1 MEISE
6 GKTTWWIVK
15 LLKYRHVYI
24 VHRYIVIPIL
34 SVIMCTPNILQD
46 PHKKSIPEKITF
58 INDHI
63 NVSKKI
69 EMVVNCLHV
78 YSR

>member
-1 MEISE
+1 M
-6 GKTTWWIVK
+6 
-15 LLKYRHVYI
+15 
-24 VHRYIVIPIL
+24 IPIL
-34 SVIMCTPNILQD
+34 SVIMCTPKILQD
-46 PHKKSIPEKITF
+46 PHKKSVPEKNTF

-69 EMVVNCLHV
+69 EMAVNYLHV